1 MVHSFL
7 VTPSVI
13 FALGSEASLIN
24 GVSFLAALYTTFKVD
39 IAFLKILGLNIL
51 LGLELYYV
59 ARMIL
64 RKKNSEVGKD
74 FSINS

>member
-1 MVHSFL
+1 MLNSFL

-39 IAFLKILGLNIL
+39 IAFLKILGLNTIRAPK
-51 LGLELYYV
+51 EYYV

-64 RKKNSEVGKD
+64 RKKNFWGWERLLH
-74 FSINS
+74 